1 MFETELCDY
10 ADKLAN
16 FIRHKALKPITQAE
30 PYYHMGAT
38 ITDSI
43 LQAGMN
49 YKHVVYPRILKLLK
63 DFPGHKTTSAFIL
76 LMQAVPLT
84 ELVDWKNEVKLQ
96 RINNLS
102 RFLFNN
108 NIEDEDQFAIWLNT
122 DKNVEQLKQ
131 IKGIGP
137 KTVDYLKMLSGN
149 QAIAIDRHLF
159 AFLEMAGILI
169 RSYDEANLIYSKT
182 SELLNMSKNELDKK
196 IWLYM
201 SKG

>member
-10 ADKLAN
+10 ACKLAN
-16 FIRHKALKPITQAE
+16 FINHKALKSITQAE
-30 PYYHMGAT
+30 PYYHMGAK
-38 ITDSI
+38 ITESI

-49 YKHVVYPRILKLLK
+49 YKYVVYPRILKLLK
-63 DFPGHKTTSAFIL
+63 DFPGYKTTSDFIL
-76 LMQAVPLT
+76 LMQDVPLT

-102 RFLFNN
+102 QFLFNS
-108 NIEDEDQFAIWLNT
+108 NIENEDQFAIWLKT
-122 DKNVEQLKQ
+122 DKNAEQLKQ

-169 RSYDEANLIYSKT
+169 RSYDEANLLYSKT
-182 SELLNMSKNELDKK
+182 SELLNISKNELDKK

-201 SKG
+201 SKS

>member
-10 ADKLAN
+10 VDKLAN
-16 FIRHKALKPITQAE
+16 FIHHKALKPITQSE

-63 DFPGHKTTSAFIL
+63 NFPTYKTTSAFIS
-76 LMQAVPLT
+76 LMKDIPLT
-84 ELVDWKNEVKLQ
+84 ELVNWKNEEKLQ
-96 RINNLS
+96 RIINLS
-102 RFLFNN
+102 WFLFNN
-108 NIEDEDQFAIWLNT
+108 NIENEDQFAIWLDT
-122 DKNVEQLKQ
+122 DKNIIQLKQ

-137 KTVDYLKMLSGN
+137 KTVDYLRMLSGN

-159 AFLEMAGILI
+159 TFLKMAGILI

-182 SELLNMSKNELDKK
+182 SELLKISKNELDKK
-196 IWLYM
+196 IWMYM
-201 SKG
+201 SKS

>member
-10 ADKLAN
+10 VDKLAD
-16 FIRHKALKPITQAE
+16 FIRHKALKPITQAG

-49 YKHVVYPRILKLLK
+49 YKYVVYPRILKLLK
-63 DFPGHKTTSAFIL
+63 NFPNHKTTSDFIL
-76 LMQAVPLT
+76 LMEAVPLT
-84 ELVDWKNEVKLQ
+84 ELVDWKNEEKLQ
-96 RINNLS
+96 RIINLS

-108 NIEDEDQFAIWLNT
+108 NIENEDQFAIWLNT
-122 DKNVEQLKQ
+122 DINIEQLKL
-131 IKGIGP
+131 IKEIGP

-201 SKG
+201 SKS

>member
-10 ADKLAN
+10 VDKLAD
-16 FIRHKALKPITQAE
+16 FIHHKALKPITQAG

-49 YKHVVYPRILKLLK
+49 YKYVVYPRILKLLK
-63 DFPGHKTTSAFIL
+63 NFPDHKTTSDFIL
-76 LMQAVPLT
+76 LMETVPLT
-84 ELVDWKNEVKLQ
+84 ELVDWKNEEKLK
-96 RINNLS
+96 RIINLS

-108 NIEDEDQFAIWLNT
+108 NIENEDQFAIWLNT
-122 DKNVEQLKQ
+122 DINIEQLKL

-159 AFLEMAGILI
+159 TFLEMAGILI
-169 RSYDEANLIYSKT
+169 RTYDEANLIYSKT
-182 SELLNMSKNELDKK
+182 AELLNMSKNELDKK

-201 SKG
+201 SKS